1 MSIVK
6 DTKGKF
12 VRVGEWLCVRNGRV
26 YGVKKVRGKTVRQ
39 VAPIQGLAALDG
51 RGRPTAELKRW
62 VKRWGEGLENA
73 PYYDERGGKKV
84 PTIGE
89 LFDAYV
95 VFAEQEFLSNG
106 SPAPSTLSK
115 YKSSFDIFVRTC
127 GLSRSDL
134 ITSITRERIDL
145 FVSESLARGL
155 IPLTVYGNLRNIRS
169 FFGAWVMERYAA
181 KGWEVT
187 LPNFPRRRGKLTAQK
202 VYQRPPEELRERTM
216 QWYRSMEKD
225 NPMIWVAAS
234 LMLQFGMRNCDAAR
248 LKWENIVR
256 EDGKWVLGYTPKKT
270 KNSSGRRVH
279 CAMSDAFYERL
290 RANGGK
296 GEYVI
301 DGALTAFEKINVYM
315 FGLGWKPP
323 QYYKRAY
330 ELRKMCIDRI
340 YRTYGVEAAVQVS
353 GDDIKTILRFYA
365 DPSRAN
371 MEAIDIE

>member
-1 MSIVK
+1 MSVIK

-12 VRVGEWLCVRNGRV
+12 VRIGEWLCVRNGRV

-39 VAPIQGLAALDG
+39 VAPIQGLAAIDG
-51 RGRPTAELKRW
+51 KGRPTAEVKRW
-62 VKRWGEGLENA
+62 VRRWGKGLENA
-73 PYYDERGGKKV
+73 PYYKEGKRV

-89 LFDAYV
+89 FFDAYV
-95 VFAEQEFLSNG
+95 EFAEQEYLSNG
-106 SPAPSTLSK
+106 SPAPSTLAK
-115 YKSSFDIFVRTC
+115 YRSSFDIFVRTC
-127 GLSRSDL
+127 GLSRSDSL
-134 ITSITRERIDL
+134 ASITRDRMDA

-155 IPLTVYGNLRNIRS
+155 IPLTVYSILKQVRS
-169 FFGAWVMERYAA
+169 LFGAWVMERYAA
-181 KGWEVT
+181 RGWEVVM
-187 LPNFPRRRGKLTAQK
+187 PNFPRRRGKLTAAK
-202 VYQRPPEELRERTM
+202 VYQRPPEKLRERTM
-216 QWYRSMEKD
+216 DWYRALERSD
-225 NPMIWVAAS
+225 PMAWAAAS

-248 LKWENIVR
+248 LKWEDIVR

-270 KNSSGRRVH
+270 RNSSGRRVH

-296 GEYVI
+296 GAYVLER
-301 DGALTAFEKINVYM
+301 AESAFKQINASL
-315 FGLGWKPP
+315 FDLGWKPP
-323 QYYKRAY
+323 QYHKRAY

-371 MEAIDIE
+371 MATIDIA